1 MQTIFVF
8 AFSFLMAYLS
18 APLFKKLALKFG
30 ILDMPDPRKI
40 HKSPTPLLGGLAIY
54 LGFVSGLAF
63 NLAALNFLLG
73 IVIGVT
79 IILIIGLIDD
89 VRGLSVQLRLIGQSL
104 AALIVISF
112 GIRLSFLPNNLWG
125 NTAEVVLS
133 LVWIVGITN
142 ALNYLDGLDG
152 LAAGVA
158 AISAFFF
165 SVISYQTNQPWI
177 SLAALILIASCLGYL
192 PHNFKKAKVFLGDAG
207 STFIGFVLAGIAV
220 QGDWAENNVVRIT
233 VPVLILAIPIF
244 DMVFTTIMRIK
255 EAKVNTVVEWL
266 KFGGKDHFHHR
277 LIDLG
282 LFPREATLFI
292 YFVTI
297 SFGINAIMVSNEK
310 AIVGVLSVLQAL
322 IIFAGIAVL
331 MLVGKRRKR

>member
-8 AFSFLMAYLS
+8 AFSFLMVYLS
-18 APLFKKLALKFG
+18 TPLFKKLALKFG
-30 ILDMPDPRKI
+30 ILDMPEARKI

-54 LGFVSGLAF
+54 LGFVLGLAF
-63 NLAALNFLLG
+63 NPVAFKFVLG
-73 IVIGVT
+73 IIVGSSL
-79 IILIIGLIDD
+79 ILILGLVDD
-89 VRGLSVQLRLIGQSL
+89 VRGLSAQLRLIGQVF
-104 AALIVISF
+104 AALVVIGF
-112 GIRLSFLPNNLWG
+112 GIRLSFLPNNFWG
-125 NTAEVVLS
+125 DTAEVILT

-152 LAAGVA
+152 LAAGVG

-165 SVISYQTNQPWI
+165 AVISYQTNQPRI
-177 SLAALILIASCLGYL
+177 SLSALLLMAGCLGYL
-192 PHNFKKAKVFLGDAG
+192 PHNFKQAKIFLGDAG

-233 VPVLILAIPIF
+233 VPVLVLAIPIF

-255 EAKVNTVVEWL
+255 EAKVNTVMEWL
-266 KFGGKDHFHHR
+266 QFGGKDHFHHR

-282 LFPREATLFI
+282 LFPNEGTFFI

-297 SFGINAIMVSNEK
+297 SFGINALMVSNEK
-310 AIVGVLSVLQAL
+310 AIVGVLSILQAS
-322 IIFAGIAVL
+322 IILAGIAVL
-331 MLVGKRRKR
+331 MLVGRRRKK